1 MGMDKIKAPSKESC
15 RGERLFLSIIK
26 SQKSKVK
33 SQLDLG
39 LAKLLM

>member
-26 SQKSKVK
+26 GQKSKG
-33 SQLDLG
+33 QLDWG